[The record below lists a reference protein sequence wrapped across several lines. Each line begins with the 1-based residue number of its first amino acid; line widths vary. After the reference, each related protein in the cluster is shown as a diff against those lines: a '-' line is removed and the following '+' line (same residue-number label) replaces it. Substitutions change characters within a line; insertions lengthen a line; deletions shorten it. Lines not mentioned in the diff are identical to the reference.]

1 MCLPCNSLG
10 KKGFTCTRRSYKQG
24 ALRQFSTNFH
34 VFAWIVKKFHNLLQ
48 GFLGLILSGNIL
60 KCDSGLFLYIRLGAA
75 FPTREPFTPVCVYH
89 SLKKSGRSINYEQ
102 SA

>member
-60 KCDSGLFLYIRLGAA
+60 KCNSGLFLYIRLGAA
-75 FPTREPFTPVCVYH
+75 FPNAHHTTAAFVHAAHEEH
-89 SLKKSGRSINYEQ
+89 KKHKQKHRR
-102 SA
+102 